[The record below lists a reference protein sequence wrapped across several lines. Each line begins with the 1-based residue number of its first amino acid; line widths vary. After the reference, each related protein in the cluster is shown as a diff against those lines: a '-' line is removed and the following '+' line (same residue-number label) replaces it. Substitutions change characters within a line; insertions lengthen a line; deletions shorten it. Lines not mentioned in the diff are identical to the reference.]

1 MKLLQTMLKDI
12 IEAIRG
18 MKTKATPGK
27 TLIDTRELSPAKKQ
41 KIRKE
46 ATKPETKG
54 RKPRNKKK

>member
-1 MKLLQTMLKDI
+1 MLKEI
-12 IEAIRG
+12 IDRIRA

-27 TLIDTRELSPAKKQ
+27 TLINTRELSTSKKQ

-46 ATKPETKG
+46 TTTPETKG

>member
-1 MKLLQTMLKDI
+1 
-12 IEAIRG
+12 

-27 TLIDTRELSPAKKQ
+27 TLIDTRKLSPAKKE
-41 KIRKE
+41 KIKSE

>member
-1 MKLLQTMLKDI
+1 MLKDI

-27 TLIDTRELSPAKKQ
+27 TLIDTRKLSPAKKE
-41 KIRKE
+41 KIKSE